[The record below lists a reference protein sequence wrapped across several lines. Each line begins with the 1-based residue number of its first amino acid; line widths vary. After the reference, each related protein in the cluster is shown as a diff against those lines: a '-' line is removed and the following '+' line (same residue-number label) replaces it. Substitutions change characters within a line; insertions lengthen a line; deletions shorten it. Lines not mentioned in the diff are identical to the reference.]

1 MLLKPCDC
9 DKSEDAYNR
18 LVECHYGGRRA
29 MDRSSVNWR
38 GYIPAITTPFTRE
51 RNLDQRGL
59 HSLLEWLEA
68 EGMHGIVVAGTTGEW
83 FSLSGTERRTLLEI
97 TGRKLRGRLTL
108 IAGCNAFTAEQVI
121 SNAEVARDCGFD
133 GILVTPPP
141 YVVPSEEEIFAFY
154 KHISDHVSVPI
165 CVYNW
170 PPGTNVDMSCELLE
184 RLADLDR
191 VVAVKN
197 STGRL
202 DRFIQSFFALKDR
215 VRVFGFGMDAL
226 GATLIRV
233 HGGDGTMGA
242 GAVLGR
248 EHPDFYN
255 HLWRDDVEAALRCGS
270 RDRRIMADWFT
281 ENLVGRFGSAQ
292 AILKEGLNL
301 QGLPGGYP
309 RPPILEL
316 TREGQA
322 RVRDTLRAL
331 GKLDR

>member
-1 MLLKPCDC
+1 
-9 DKSEDAYNR
+9 
-18 LVECHYGGRRA
+18 

-38 GYIPAITTPFTRE
+38 GYMPAITTPFTSDRK
-51 RNLDQRGL
+51 LDTKGL
-59 HSLLEWLEA
+59 HRLLEWLAA

-83 FSLSGTERRTLLEI
+83 FSLSDEERRTVLTI
-97 TGRKLRGRLTL
+97 TGQQLGGKITL
-108 IAGCNAFTAEQVI
+108 ISGCNAFNADQVI
-121 SNAEVARDCGFD
+121 EYAGMAHTAGFD

-141 YVVPSEEEIFAFY
+141 YIVPNEDEIFAFY
-154 KHISDHVSVPI
+154 RHVSDRTPLPV

-184 RLADLDR
+184 RIADLDR
-191 VVAVKN
+191 IVAVKN

-215 VRVFGFGMDAL
+215 IRVFGFSMDEL
-226 GATLIRV
+226 GATLVRV

-248 EHPDFYN
+248 DHPDFYN
-255 HLWRDDVEAALRCGS
+255 HLWRDDVASALRCGA
-270 RDRRIMADWFT
+270 RDRVLMEEWFT

-292 AILKEGLNL
+292 AILKEALNA

-316 TREGQA
+316 SRQA
-322 RVRDTLRAL
+322 CERVRDTLRRL
-331 GKLDR
+331 GRINT